1 MLIGSHIIINSK
13 NPELDRAFFKD
24 VIKLDFVDV
33 GQGWII
39 FGLPPAEL
47 AIHPAEENNRH
58 EFYLM
63 VEDIRLFVD
72 QMAKHKIESSPLQD
86 QRWGILTEI
95 TLPGGGKL
103 GVYQP
108 QHARPSYY

>member
-39 FGLPPAEL
+39 FGLPPSEL

-86 QRWGILTEI
+86 QHWGILTEI